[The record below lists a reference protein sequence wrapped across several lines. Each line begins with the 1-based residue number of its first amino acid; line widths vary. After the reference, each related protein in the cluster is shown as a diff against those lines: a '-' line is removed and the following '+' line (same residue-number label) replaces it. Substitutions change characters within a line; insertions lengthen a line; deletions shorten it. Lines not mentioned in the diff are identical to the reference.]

1 MNSLIVV
8 IAIILAIALGYKT
21 GINTG
26 FFGMA
31 FAYLIGAFMLDL
43 SPNAIIGMW
52 PIRIFFVIMSVS
64 LFYNFAL
71 NNGTLE
77 KLALQVLYRFRKHP
91 RLLPYIIFLSA
102 TLIAALGAGYF
113 TVMAFLTPITLLLCN
128 KTGMSK
134 VLGALSV
141 NYGALAG
148 ANFMV
153 SPSGI
158 IFRGLIENA
167 GYNSNEGFTYST
179 SIFVATMII
188 PFIVLTGY
196 VLVTWKRSSSTFGDV
211 IDVDK
216 PEEFTDKQKTNLNLI
231 IIMIVVV
238 LAVPLLNSIIPNNEV
253 IAFINSKM
261 DIGFIAIIMSII
273 AIILKLGDEQEA
285 VAKVPWKT
293 LIMICGV
300 GMLISVAIE
309 AGTIEVLSSWVALN
323 IPTAIVPVALCV
335 IAGIMS
341 FFSSTLGVVAPALFP
356 IVPAIA
362 AATGLSPML
371 LFTCIVIGSQSTS
384 ISPFSSGGSLVL
396 GSSAT
401 EEERTEMF
409 PKLMFFAVPLCLLVA
424 TLFSIAISFIL

>member
-8 IAIILAIALGYKT
+8 IAIFAAIALGYKT

-31 FAYLIGAFMLDL
+31 FAYLIGAFLLDL
-43 SPNAIIGMW
+43 SPNAIIDMW
-52 PIRIFFVIMSVS
+52 PIRIFFIIMAVS

-71 NNGTLE
+71 INGTLE
-77 KLALQVLYRFRKHP
+77 KLALQVLYRFRKQP
-91 RLLPYIIFLSA
+91 RLLPYVIFLSA

-113 TVMAFLTPITLLLCN
+113 TVMAFLTPITLLLCE

-148 ANFMV
+148 ANFMI
-153 SPSGI
+153 SPSGL

-167 GYNSNEGFTYST
+167 GYNANESFIYST
-179 SIFVATMII
+179 SIFIATMII

-196 VLVTWKRSSSTFGDV
+196 IIFTRKGSNFGNV
-211 IDVDK
+211 IDIDK
-216 PEEFTDKQKTNLNLI
+216 PEEFTKKQKTNLNLI

-238 LAVPLLNSIIPNNEV
+238 LLAPILSSIFPNNEV
-253 IAFINSKM
+253 IALINSKM

-273 AIILKLGDEQEA
+273 AVMLDLGDEQEA
-285 VAKVPWKT
+285 VAKIPWKT

-309 AGTIEVLSSWVALN
+309 AGTIDLLSSWVALN
-323 IPTAIVPVALCV
+323 IPSFVVPVALCI
-335 IAGIMS
+335 IAGVMS
-341 FFSSTLGVVAPALFP
+341 FFSSTLGVVTPALFP
-356 IVPAIA
+356 TVPAIA
-362 AATGLSPML
+362 
-371 LFTCIVIGSQSTS
+371 GSNRS
-384 ISPFSSGGSLVL
+384 
-396 GSSAT
+396 
-401 EEERTEMF
+401 
-409 PKLMFFAVPLCLLVA
+409 
-424 TLFSIAISFIL
+424 

>member
-8 IAIILAIALGYKT
+8 IAIFAAIALGYKT

-31 FAYLIGAFMLDL
+31 FAYLIGAFLLDL
-43 SPNAIIGMW
+43 SPNAIIDMW
-52 PIRIFFVIMSVS
+52 PIRIFFIIMAVS

-71 NNGTLE
+71 INGTLE
-77 KLALQVLYRFRKHP
+77 KLALQVLYRFRKQP
-91 RLLPYIIFLSA
+91 RLLPYVIFLSA

-113 TVMAFLTPITLLLCN
+113 TVMAFLTPITLLLCE

-148 ANFMV
+148 ANFMI

-167 GYNSNEGFTYST
+167 GYNANESFIYST
-179 SIFVATMII
+179 SIFIATMII

-196 VLVTWKRSSSTFGDV
+196 IIFTRKGSNFGNV
-211 IDVDK
+211 IDIDK
-216 PEEFTDKQKTNLNLI
+216 PEEFTKKQKTNLNLI

-238 LAVPLLNSIIPNNEV
+238 LLAPILSSIFPNNEV
-253 IAFINSKM
+253 IALINSKM

-273 AIILKLGDEQEA
+273 AVMLDLGDEQEA
-285 VAKVPWKT
+285 VAKIPWKT

-309 AGTIEVLSSWVALN
+309 AGTIDLLSSWVALN
-323 IPTAIVPVALCV
+323 IPSFVVPVALCI
-335 IAGIMS
+335 IAGVMS
-341 FFSSTLGVVAPALFP
+341 FFSSTLGVVTPALFP
-356 IVPAIA
+356 TVPAIA
-362 AATGLSPML
+362 AATGLNPML
-371 LFTCIVIGSQSTS
+371 LFTCIVIGSQATS

-396 GSSAT
+396 GSCST

-409 PKLMFFAVPLCLLVA
+409 PKLMFFAVPLCLGVA
-424 TLFSIAISFIL
+424 TLFSIILSIVF